1 MEAKILTRAA
11 IREQITRFQSGTL
24 TGTALAAWA
33 FKQFADQEEE
43 LLDYEPD
50 QEELIADV
58 LDDLMWTDAAP
69 FALDATTA
77 QALAE
82 RLQ

>member
-1 MEAKILTRAA
+1 MHEQILTRTT
-11 IREQITRFQSGTL
+11 IREQIARFQSGTL

-43 LLDYEPD
+43 LLEYEPD
-50 QEELIADV
+50 HEELIADV

-69 FALDATTA
+69 FALDAATA